1 MTSSDSRKKGMVI
14 SYVYSLS
21 SIVVSL
27 IYVPLLLQG
36 IGAEEY
42 GLYQLVGS
50 VMAYLVSI
58 NGVLSAGV
66 GRFYCLYR
74 AQNDMEKAEN
84 TLAIAKRLY
93 LIISIFALGATFAL
107 TVLTRTVYSESFSPA
122 ELDELTA
129 MLLVLGLNSIITM
142 YNTISIAV
150 ITAFERFV
158 FLKSTSLIALVA
170 QPVIVYV
177 LLPIAPNALMV
188 TCVIFGTNLLCALS
202 QGVYVRQRL
211 SIVGSYH
218 GWDRSLVRSLLCF
231 SGAIVMVTIADQIF
245 WKTDQLIVGYIYGA
259 TAIAVYS
266 VGAQI
271 YSAYM
276 SIGTV
281 ASSVFL
287 PRVSELYL
295 EDGGMEAISE
305 LFAKVGRI
313 TFLILG
319 FVLGGF
325 IVLGPEFI
333 ALWAGEGYYESY
345 LVAVIVMVP
354 FTIDLVQG
362 LGLTILQVANKY
374 YFRGV
379 MYLSIALINIVLTIV
394 FLNLFGIPGAAL
406 STGLSMLVGNGLIM
420 NWFYWKRI
428 GLDIPRFWKE
438 VCELVVP
445 MLAATVLALLLC
457 GLLPSLHGSWLSVL
471 AFGLVYAFLYA
482 TLQWRCGLN
491 IYEKEAFG
499 RILQRRRFLK

>member
-1 MTSSDSRKKGMVI
+1 MTSSDNRKKGMVV

-21 SIVVSL
+21 SIIVSL

-74 AQNDMEKAEN
+74 AQGDTEKAEN

-93 LIISIFALGATFAL
+93 AIISIFALVATLAL
-107 TVLTRTVYSESFSPA
+107 IALVKTVYSESFSAA
-122 ELDELTA
+122 ELDELAA
-129 MLLVLGLNSIITM
+129 MLLVLGLNSIVTM
-142 YNTISIAV
+142 FNTISIAV

-158 FLKSTSLIALVA
+158 FLKLANLVALIA
-170 QPVIVYV
+170 QPVIVYT
-177 LLPIAPNALMV
+177 LLPVMPNALMV
-188 TCVIFGTNLLCALS
+188 TCVVLGTNILCAFS
-202 QGVYVRQRL
+202 QYIYVRRGL
-211 SIVGSYH
+211 SIIGLFC
-218 GWDRSLVRSLLCF
+218 GWDKALVRSLLCF

-245 WKTDQLIVGYIYGA
+245 WRTDQLIVGYIYGA

-295 EDGGMEAISE
+295 EDDGMEAISG

-325 IVLGPEFI
+325 ITIGSEFI
-333 ALWAGEGYYESY
+333 TLWAGEGYFESY

-379 MYLSIALINIVLTIV
+379 MYLVIALANIVLTIV
-394 FLNLFGIPGAAL
+394 FLNLLGIPGAAL
-406 STGLSMLVGNGLIM
+406 STGLSMLIGNGFIM

-428 GLDIPRFWKE
+428 GLDIPFFWKE
-438 VCELVVP
+438 VCDLVVP
-445 MLAATVLALLLC
+445 MVMATVLA
-457 GLLPSLHGSWLSVL
+457 SLIYELFSGYHGSWFSVA
-471 AFGLVYAFLYA
+471 AFGLIYAFLYA
-482 TLQWRCGLN
+482 ILQWKYGLN
-491 IYEKEAFG
+491 DYEKKAFSKVFH
-499 RILQRRRFLK
+499 RRRAI